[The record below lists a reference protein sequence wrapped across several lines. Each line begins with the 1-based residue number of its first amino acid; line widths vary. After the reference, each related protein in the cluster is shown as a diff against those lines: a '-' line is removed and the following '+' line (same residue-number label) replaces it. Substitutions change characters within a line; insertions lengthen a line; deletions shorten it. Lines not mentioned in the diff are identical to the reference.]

1 MAARRLSSWLLSRSL
16 SSYSHSSG
24 AASWLHSLGR
34 NSGGWRNINRFS
46 TAAAVEDLITPQVPI
61 RYTQHLINGKF
72 VDAASGKT
80 FPAYDPR
87 TGEVIANVA
96 EGDVEDINRA
106 VSAARKAFDEGPW
119 PKMSAYERSR
129 ILLRFADLVE
139 KHSDELAALETWN
152 NGKPY
157 EQAKTELPLFVRL
170 FHYYAGWADKIH
182 GLTVP
187 ADGDYHVQT
196 LHEPVGVAG
205 QIIPWNFPLVMFAW
219 KVGPALAC
227 GNTIVLKTAEQTPLT
242 ALFAAKLFHEAGLPE
257 GVLNIVS
264 GYGPTAGAAL
274 ASHMDVDKLAF
285 TGSTDTG
292 KIVLE
297 LAARSNLKP
306 VTLELGGKSPF
317 IVFDDAD
324 VDKAVELAHF
334 ALFFNQGQCCCAGS
348 RTFVHERVYDEF
360 LEKSKKRALR
370 RVVGDPFKKGVEQGP
385 QIDGEQFEKVLRY
398 IKSGI
403 ESNATLECG
412 GDRLGSKGFFIQP
425 TVFSNVQD
433 DMLIAQD
440 EIFGPVQSI
449 LKFKDTDE
457 VIARANRTRYG
468 LAAGVF
474 TKNVE
479 TAHTMMRALKAG
491 TVWINCF
498 DVFDAAIPF
507 GGYKMSGIGREKGIY
522 SLHNYLQLAFTGSTD
537 TGKIVLELA
546 ARSNLKPVTLEL
558 GGKSPFIVFDDADV
572 DKAVELAHFA
582 LFFNQGQCCCAGSR
596 TFVHER
602 VYDEF
607 LEKSKKRALRRV
619 VGDPFKK
626 GVEQGP
632 QIDGEQFE
640 KVLRYIKSGIESN
653 ATLECGGDRL
663 GSKGFFI
670 QPTVFSNVQ
679 DDMLIAQDE
688 IFGPVQS
695 ILKFKD
701 TDEVIARANRTRYGL
716 AAGVFT
722 KNVETAHTMMRAL
735 KAGTVWINC
744 FDVFDAAIPFGGYKM
759 SGIGRE
765 KGIYSLHN
773 YLQVKAV
780 VTPLNNPAWI

>member
-1 MAARRLSSWLLSRSL
+1 MAARRFSSLLSRSL
-16 SSYSHSSG
+16 AASSSSGSYSLLS
-24 AASWLHSLGR
+24 SLGR
-34 NSGGWRNINRFS
+34 SSGCGRSIHRFS
-46 TAAAVEDLITPQVPI
+46 TAAAAEELIIPPVQI
-61 RYTQHLINGKF
+61 NYTKNLIDGQF
-72 VDAASGKT
+72 VDAVSGKT
-80 FPAYDPR
+80 FPTYDPR
-87 TGEVIANVA
+87 TGEVIAHIA
-96 EGDVEDINRA
+96 EGDAEDINRA
-106 VSAARKAFDEGPW
+106 VAAARKAFDEGPW
-119 PKMSAYERSR
+119 PRMTAYERSR

-157 EQAKTELPLFVRL
+157 EQAAKSELPLLIRL

-196 LHEPVGVAG
+196 LHEPIGVAG

-242 ALFAAKLFHEAGLPE
+242 ALFVAKLFHEAGLPP

-317 IVFDDAD
+317 IVCEDAD

-348 RTFVHERVYDEF
+348 RTYVHERVHDEF
-360 LEKSKKRALR
+360 LEKAKARAVR

-385 QIDGEQFEKVLRY
+385 QIDSEQFEKVLRY
-398 IKSGI
+398 IRSGI

-412 GDRLGSKGFFIQP
+412 GDRFGSKGYFIQP

-449 LKFKDTDE
+449 FKFKDLDE
-457 VIARANRTRYG
+457 VIRRANATRYG

-474 TKNVE
+474 TKNLD
-479 TAHTMMRALKAG
+479 TA
-491 TVWINCF
+491 N
-498 DVFDAAIPF
+498 
-507 GGYKMSGIGREKGIY
+507 
-522 SLHNYLQLAFTGSTD
+522 
-537 TGKIVLELA
+537 
-546 ARSNLKPVTLEL
+546 TL
-558 GGKSPFIVFDDADV
+558 
-572 DKAVELAHFA
+572 
-582 LFFNQGQCCCAGSR
+582 
-596 TFVHER
+596 T
-602 VYDEF
+602 
-607 LEKSKKRALRRV
+607 RALR
-619 VGDPFKK
+619 
-626 GVEQGP
+626 
-632 QIDGEQFE
+632 
-640 KVLRYIKSGIESN
+640 
-653 ATLECGGDRL
+653 
-663 GSKGFFI
+663 
-670 QPTVFSNVQ
+670 
-679 DDMLIAQDE
+679 
-688 IFGPVQS
+688 
-695 ILKFKD
+695 
-701 TDEVIARANRTRYGL
+701 
-716 AAGVFT
+716 
-722 KNVETAHTMMRAL
+722 
-735 KAGTVWINC
+735 AGTIWINC

-780 VTPLNNPAWI
+780 ITPLKKAAWL